1 VLGPSP
7 LPTCLTV
14 KAQAWL
20 ETTNTQL
27 MNLMTILASG
37 NIQLQFS
44 IITVPA
50 VYIGSLK
57 PQHTPPIIHHHP
69 FNQPAWVAFRPLII
83 KLTPYVQWA
92 ALTRNSSLADFLMKV
107 EFEKWHQNGCNLPPT
122 SKCKPYR
129 MMHSGTK
136 SILINHVTTSH
147 LEGLVHC
154 PPWKILY
161 NTHSHILGDKGQLRA
176 HHGRLFLFRIQYRVE
191 NVDLIDPRIEALL
204 ELIHIATEHIAG
216 SSFLFQNT
224 CADAN
229 FLVPNCDCLHTT

>member
-20 ETTNTQL
+20 ETINTQL
-27 MNLMTILASG
+27 MTLMTILASG
-37 NIQLQFS
+37 NIQLQLS

-57 PQHTPPIIHHHP
+57 PQHIPPIIHHHP
-69 FNQPAWVAFRPLII
+69 FNQPALVAFKPIII
-83 KLTPYVQWA
+83 KLAPYVQWA

-129 MMHSGTK
+129 MMHDGTK
-136 SILINHVTTSH
+136 SILINHVTTSPLRRPCALPTIGNFCTTH
-147 LEGLVHC
+147 IIIFLEIKVNSGLV
-154 PPWKILY
+154 IVL
-161 NTHSHILGDKGQLRA
+161 SSSLG
-176 HHGRLFLFRIQYRVE
+176 YS
-191 NVDLIDPRIEALL
+191 IE
-204 ELIHIATEHIAG
+204 
-216 SSFLFQNT
+216 
-224 CADAN
+224 
-229 FLVPNCDCLHTT
+229 